1 MTWFQYWSFVVL
13 LSIVT
18 ELAVN
23 LVRDNRF
30 RACAICVSGTTLLPE
45 LWIGRRYRRLTRKR
59 LADLL
64 SPLKTSLSLLTV
76 TVGLATVYGLRT
88 HRTGEHRVAAP
99 VFSLNS
105 SKVDMILRLQW

>member
-1 MTWFQYWSFVVL
+1 MTWFQYWSLVAL

-23 LVRDNRF
+23 LFRDNRF

-45 LWIGRRYRRLTRKR
+45 LWNGRRYRRLTHKR

-76 TVGLATVYGLRT
+76 GIATVYGLQT

-99 VFSLNS
+99 IFSINS
-105 SKVDMILRLQW
+105 SKVDIILRLRW